1 MQNTIELLAPGG
13 DVDSIKAAIAA
24 GADAIYC
31 GLNNFN
37 ARNRAINIE
46 LKDLNGI
53 LNLAHRNNCKIYLTL
68 NIIIIESEIRALL
81 NLLNK
86 LVNTSIDGIIV
97 QDLGLF
103 YLLATEFKSLEI
115 HASTQM
121 TTHNI
126 GQIKFLNK
134 LNATQVN
141 LSRELNLKEITELT
155 SVAHK
160 NQMKTEIFV
169 HGSNCLSFS
178 GLCYM
183 SSVLEGKS
191 GNRGRCSQPCRD
203 EYLETPAGNRF
214 PLNLKD
220 NSAYFDLLDIQSA
233 GVDSIKIEG
242 RIKKFHYV
250 YTVVDAWRDQ
260 LDKLYQGRTLNSDYG
275 ALQKVFNRD
284 FSNGFLKG
292 NLNQQM
298 YIDNPR
304 DNSARHY
311 VTSEELLSSE
321 DGEQIKKQIHALR
334 TKIVD
339 AAHNKIERLSIEKQ
353 PLKLSI
359 EGAVGQLLKVTV
371 DSIEDSF
378 SVNSV
383 ALLVDARD
391 YSLSVNNLE
400 HDNRKTLSDD
410 QGGAKKISIKPLNL
424 ALFSKRF
431 NAIKDTEYTTENID
445 IAGLQEG
452 LFIPSRE
459 LTAIKDQIISRL
471 NSSRKKVEP
480 VRIPRFKTTNHRRI
494 KPSLAVLI
502 SSQKQLAECID
513 LPATIFYQLP
523 NCFRDNG
530 HEYVDLFTINKE
542 ITPWFPSVLIGDDYK
557 TAVELLHQIN
567 PHTIVT
573 DNSGIAYEA
582 SKQGIQWIAGP
593 ALNIV
598 NSLSLQCLKEAFN
611 CRGAF
616 ISNEL
621 SQQQITDIM
630 SPDEFELHYTIYQP
644 QLLMTSRLC
653 LFHQID
659 GCDNDSLSDHCR
671 LKCQKSVSI
680 TNLKNE
686 KLQIVKEKGSYHQIY
701 ASEHFFNPK
710 IVNDLSNMFSSFL
723 IDLRQIDQ
731 QAESDQNLAKII
743 TLFSTLIVGDQTA
756 KRELNKQLKP
766 TTDAQYRNGI

>member
-24 GADAIYC
+24 GANAIYC

-53 LNLAHRNNCKIYLTL
+53 LNLAHRNNCKIYLTI

-160 NQMKTEIFV
+160 NQIKTEIFV

-334 TKIVD
+334 TKIVA

-391 YSLSVNNLE
+391 YSLSVNNLD
-400 HDNRKTLSDD
+400 HDNRKPLSDD
-410 QGGAKKISIKPLNL
+410 QSGAKKISIKPLNL

-452 LFIPSRE
+452 LFIPSR
-459 LTAIKDQIISRL
+459 T
-471 NSSRKKVEP
+471 NSDKRSNHFHFK
-480 VRIPRFKTTNHRRI
+480 RF
-494 KPSLAVLI
+494 
-502 SSQKQLAECID
+502 
-513 LPATIFYQLP
+513 
-523 NCFRDNG
+523 
-530 HEYVDLFTINKE
+530 
-542 ITPWFPSVLIGDDYK
+542 
-557 TAVELLHQIN
+557 
-567 PHTIVT
+567 
-573 DNSGIAYEA
+573 
-582 SKQGIQWIAGP
+582 
-593 ALNIV
+593 
-598 NSLSLQCLKEAFN
+598 
-611 CRGAF
+611 
-616 ISNEL
+616 
-621 SQQQITDIM
+621 
-630 SPDEFELHYTIYQP
+630 
-644 QLLMTSRLC
+644 
-653 LFHQID
+653 
-659 GCDNDSLSDHCR
+659 
-671 LKCQKSVSI
+671 
-680 TNLKNE
+680 
-686 KLQIVKEKGSYHQIY
+686 
-701 ASEHFFNPK
+701 
-710 IVNDLSNMFSSFL
+710 
-723 IDLRQIDQ
+723 
-731 QAESDQNLAKII
+731 
-743 TLFSTLIVGDQTA
+743 
-756 KRELNKQLKP
+756 
-766 TTDAQYRNGI
+766 

>member
-1 MQNTIELLAPGG
+1 MQSSIELLAPGG

-53 LNLAHRNNCKIYLTL
+53 LNLAHRNNCKIYLTI

-126 GQIKFLNK
+126 GQIKFLKK

-155 SVAHK
+155 SVAHE

-220 NSAYFDLLDIQSA
+220 NSAYFDLPDIQSA

-260 LDKLYQGRTLNSDYG
+260 LDRLYQGRALNNDYG

-304 DNSARHY
+304 DNSARHF
-311 VTSEELLSSE
+311 VSAESLSSE
-321 DGEQIKKQIHALR
+321 DGEQIKQQLHVLR
-334 TKIVD
+334 AEIVD
-339 AAHNKIERLSIEKQ
+339 AAQNKIELLSIEKQ
-353 PLKLSI
+353 PLTLSI
-359 EGAVGQLLKVTV
+359 EGIVGHPLKVTV
-371 DSIEDSF
+371 ESTENSF
-378 SVNSV
+378 NVNSV
-383 ALLVDARD
+383 ALLVDARA
-391 YSLSVNNLE
+391 YSLSLNN
-400 HDNRKTLSDD
+400 ND
-410 QGGAKKISIKPLNL
+410 QSAAKKISIKPLNL
-424 ALFSKRF
+424 AIFSKRF
-431 NAIKDTEYTTENID
+431 NAIRDTEYAIENID

-459 LTAIKDQIISRL
+459 LTAIKDQIISIL
-471 NSSRKKVEP
+471 NGFRTKVEP
-480 VRIPRFKTTNHRRI
+480 VRIPRLKTTSHRRI
-494 KPSLAVLI
+494 EPSLAVLI
-502 SSQKQLAECID
+502 SSQKQLTECID
-513 LPATIFYQLP
+513 LPTAIFYQLP

-530 HEYVDLFTINKE
+530 HEFVDLFSMNKE

-557 TAVELLHQIN
+557 TAVELLRQIN
-567 PHTIVT
+567 PHKIVT
-573 DNSGIAYEA
+573 DNSGIAFEA
-582 SKQGIQWIAGP
+582 DKQGIQWIAGP
-593 ALNIV
+593 SFNTT
-598 NSLSLQCLKEAFN
+598 NSLSLRGLKENFN
-611 CRGAF
+611 CHGAF
-616 ISNEL
+616 ISTEI
-621 SQQQITDIM
+621 SQQQIADIIR
-630 SPDEFELHYTIYQP
+630 PDNFDLYYTIYQP
-644 QLLMTSRLC
+644 QLLMTSRQC
-653 LFHQID
+653 LFHQVN
-659 GCDNDSLSDHCR
+659 GCEKDLNTNHCQ
-671 LKCQKSVSI
+671 LNCQQSASI

-686 KLQIVKEKGSYHQIY
+686 KLQLIKEKGGYHTIY
-701 ASEHFFNPK
+701 SSEHFFNPE
-710 IVNDLSNMFSSFL
+710 IVNDLSGMFSGFF

-731 QAESDQNLAKII
+731 HAESEQNLAEVI
-743 TLFSTLIVGDQTA
+743 TLFSNLINGDQTA
-756 KRELNKQLKP
+756 KRELQTQLTP